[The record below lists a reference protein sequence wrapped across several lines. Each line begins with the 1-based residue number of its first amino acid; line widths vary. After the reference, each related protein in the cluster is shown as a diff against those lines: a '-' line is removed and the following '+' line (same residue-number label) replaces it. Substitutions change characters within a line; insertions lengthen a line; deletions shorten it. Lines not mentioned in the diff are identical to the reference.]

1 MPRARPIENMDANK
15 FMNTSVNIFSIT
27 NTFFSLI
34 VMYFIFLFS
43 SQQTGKGWDFLA
55 FISKWYLIIVVGLLG
70 IFIIL
75 MIVFALV
82 SLAMWMG
89 FLMQRR

>member
-1 MPRARPIENMDANK
+1 MVRAKPMEAMNANRL
-15 FMNTSVNIFSIT
+15 MSNSVNIFSIT

-34 VMYFIFLFS
+34 VIYFIFLFS
-43 SQQTGKGWDFLA
+43 SQQAGRGWDFLA

-70 IFIIL
+70 LFIML
-75 MIVFALV
+75 MMVFALV